1 MPCGSAGQISER
13 GRFGAAG
20 LAADL
25 VEPVKTVKVEK
36 QLTANGIDHGT
47 VMAEGEARSG
57 AHEAGFKQRVGHA
70 GHSFHGQDGVANR
83 GSGYIVFAKDAQG
96 SELTQI
102 LEGVSVLLGDESGSF
117 PPLQLVG
124 TDLQNAQNV
133 LTAIAGHS

>member
-13 GRFGAAG
+13 GRFGGAG

-25 VEPVKTVKVEK
+25 VELVKTVKVEK
-36 QLTANGIDHGT
+36 QLAANGIDHGA

-70 GHSFHGQDGVANR
+70 GHSFHGQDGVANG
-83 GSGYIVFAKDAQG
+83 GSGNIVFAKDAQG